1 MKNIIV
7 YIAAFV
13 MMMPCLNLSAEIK
26 LRTNDPFN
34 NDDTPFKNSPF
45 AGGNPNEIERNLFA
59 PKRVKVQ
66 NKNQYNV
73 DFNHNSR
80 RHENVSYLNREAIHN
95 TSNANMPH
103 VTISANGANNEF
115 QRHNTPLNN
124 NEQSAIVSYNMPTT
138 IDIDSEIGGDLG
150 NIESSDTQS
159 GNNPYA
165 GSGAPSTYGPIGDVV
180 WPLLLLALAYIGI
193 KRRIK
198 Q

>member
-1 MKNIIV
+1 
-7 YIAAFV
+7 
-13 MMMPCLNLSAEIK
+13 MMMPYLNLSAEIK

-66 NKNQYNV
+66 NKNHYNV

-80 RHENVSYLNREAIHN
+80 PHENVSYLNREAIHN
-95 TSNANMPH
+95 TSNANMPR

-124 NEQSAIVSYNMPTT
+124 N
-138 IDIDSEIGGDLG
+138 DLDSSELIL
-150 NIESSDTQS
+150 IRKSS
-159 GNNPYA
+159 GNLSRFRLTA
-165 GSGAPSTYGPIGDVV
+165 CFST
-180 WPLLLLALAYIGI
+180 
-193 KRRIK
+193 RFST
-198 Q
+198 

>member
-1 MKNIIV
+1 
-7 YIAAFV
+7 
-13 MMMPCLNLSAEIK
+13 
-26 LRTNDPFN
+26 
-34 NDDTPFKNSPF
+34 
-45 AGGNPNEIERNLFA
+45 
-59 PKRVKVQ
+59 
-66 NKNQYNV
+66 
-73 DFNHNSR
+73 
-80 RHENVSYLNREAIHN
+80 
-95 TSNANMPH
+95 
-103 VTISANGANNEF
+103 
-115 QRHNTPLNN
+115 
-124 NEQSAIVSYNMPTT
+124 MPTT